1 MDYYQTLGVSKNASP
16 EELKKAYKKQSMQ
29 YHPDRPGGNEE
40 KFKEI
45 NEAYNTL
52 KDPQKRAQ
60 YDNPQTQYS
69 FNSTNV
75 NGFDDIFSA
84 FGFNPFGQ
92 QRQRFNPDVTIG
104 VRLTLEE
111 AYSGKNL
118 IATFRLKNGKEEVV
132 EIGVPAG
139 ARHGQKIRYIGLGE
153 YMPNNQRGNLYVM
166 IEVMKHSRFELDRND
181 LYTITKVDIFDFITG
196 GTTEVK
202 NLEGNRIKIKIP
214 EGTQPGARFS
224 VTGHG
229 WPDIR
234 ARERKGNLIVQLEAT
249 MPKNLTDDEKV
260 SIWKIKKR
268 LAKK

>member
-1 MDYYQTLGVSKNASP
+1 MDYYQTLGVPKNASP

-29 YHPDRPGGNEE
+29 YHPDRPGGDEA

-45 NEAYNTL
+45 NEAYSTL
-52 KDPQKRAQ
+52 SDPQKRAA
-60 YDNPQTQYS
+60 YDNPQSQFA

-75 NGFDDIFSA
+75 NGFEDIFSA
-84 FGFNPFGQ
+84 FGFNPFGT

-111 AYSGKNL
+111 AYAGKNL
-118 IATFRLKNGKEEVV
+118 IASFRLKNGKEEVV
-132 EIGVPAG
+132 EIGVPRG

-153 YMPNNQRGNLYVM
+153 YLPNNQRGNLYVL
-166 IEVMKHSRFELDRND
+166 IQVAQSARFELERND
-181 LYTITKVDIFDFITG
+181 LWTVTTVDIFDLITG
-196 GTTEVK
+196 GTTEVT
-202 NLEGNRIKIKIP
+202 NIEGNRLKIKIP
-214 EGTQPGARFS
+214 QGTAPGAKFS

-229 WPDIR
+229 WPDVR
-234 ARERKGNLIVQLEAT
+234 APNMKGNLIVTIDAR
-249 MPKNLTDDEKV
+249 MPKNLTEDEKV